1 VQKYRSIVGQ
11 AVSSILSQ
19 GWKLARAKMARADLN
34 HSSESEVVR
43 HPTMRSLF
51 IGTQW
56 ESATL
61 CPV

>member
-1 VQKYRSIVGQ
+1 
-11 AVSSILSQ
+11 
-19 GWKLARAKMARADLN
+19 MARADLN

-61 CPV
+61 CPVQFAVGSPGGCNQ